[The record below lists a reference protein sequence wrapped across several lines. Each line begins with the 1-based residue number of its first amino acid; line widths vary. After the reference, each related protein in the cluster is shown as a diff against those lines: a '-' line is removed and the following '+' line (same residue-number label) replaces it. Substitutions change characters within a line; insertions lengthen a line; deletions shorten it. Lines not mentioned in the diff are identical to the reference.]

1 MIQVA
6 ILGFGVVGSGTAEVL
21 TQNKAVIEKKVGQP
35 VSIKYILDLRDFPDS
50 PFADK
55 VVHDFNI
62 IVNDPEISLV
72 AEMMGGSHP
81 AYDFTLACLKAG
93 KSVVTSN
100 KEVVANFGTELLN
113 LARENGVAYLD
124 FAETFSRLEESE
136 LIVRSGNNEKG
147 EPTYVV
153 TGKGRTVV
161 ESMQGDILPSILE
174 ESLTCALRH
183 LDFTR
188 RGVKATCRSTP
199 NPKGGYDFTC
209 ALTEG
214 DTTLLSIT
222 LWADSKARADLMEAQ
237 FRTHPENTDRAT
249 LALMT
254 GNVNYLFDS

>member
-1 MIQVA
+1 MSSP
-6 ILGFGVVGSGTAEVL
+6 LGNKQNITVYVLYLMLNVGY
-21 TQNKAVIEKKVGQP
+21 P
-35 VSIKYILDLRDFPDS
+35 LDFVTLND
-50 PFADK
+50 
-55 VVHDFNI
+55 I
-62 IVNDPEISLV
+62 IMQTD
-72 AEMMGGSHP
+72 
-81 AYDFTLACLKAG
+81 Y
-93 KSVVTSN
+93 
-100 KEVVANFGTELLN
+100 
-113 LARENGVAYLD
+113 VAYLD

-188 RGVKATCRSTP
+188 RGVKATCRITP
-199 NPKGGYDFTC
+199 NPMGGFDFTC

-214 DTTLLSIT
+214 ETTLLSIT
-222 LWADSKARADLMEAQ
+222 LWADSRARADLMETQ
-237 FRTHPENTDRAT
+237 FRTHPENTYRAT

>member
-1 MIQVA
+1 MSSP
-6 ILGFGVVGSGTAEVL
+6 LGNKQNVTVFVLYLMQNVGY
-21 TQNKAVIEKKVGQP
+21 P
-35 VSIKYILDLRDFPDS
+35 LDFVTLND
-50 PFADK
+50 
-55 VVHDFNI
+55 I
-62 IVNDPEISLV
+62 IMQTD
-72 AEMMGGSHP
+72 
-81 AYDFTLACLKAG
+81 Y
-93 KSVVTSN
+93 
-100 KEVVANFGTELLN
+100 
-113 LARENGVAYLD
+113 VAYLD
-124 FAETFSRLEESE
+124 FAESFSRLVDTG
-136 LIVRSGNNEKG
+136 LIRQVGQNDQG
-147 EPTYVV
+147 EATYVV
-153 TGKGRTVV
+153 TDKGRTVV

-209 ALTEG
+209 AITEG

-237 FRTHPENTDRAT
+237 VRTHPENTYRAT